1 MGIEIG
7 IGIGGLLLGLAVGF
21 GLGKS
26 GARKAGLAQ
35 GRREASERLWAAAE
49 SVSRGQMPEG
59 ATEGNPEFEL
69 HRALE
74 AGWAPRDSERQTALR
89 EALTR
94 VGLFLDRTVRAH
106 LSGGTAE
113 SDAAELRERM
123 DRALGSL
130 EDLDF
135 FLKEIPTGAEGQN
148 IGAIVQQVSREFAQD
163 QNVAVRLSVDA
174 EPVRAK
180 VNTAALMDALYLL
193 LHNAGRFG
201 EGGTVDVTVVEEGGR
216 SVVRIRDR
224 GKGFSEDAF
233 ARAFDPFY
241 STSPEGLGLGLP
253 HARKVLEGMGGRIDL
268 SNVPDGGAEVEI
280 SFPKAR

>member
-1 MGIEIG
+1 MGIAIG

-26 GARKAGLAQ
+26 GARKAGLEQ
-35 GRREASERLWAAAE
+35 GRREASERLWATAE

-59 ATEGNPEFEL
+59 ATEGKPEFEL

-94 VGLFLDRTVRAH
+94 VGLFLDRGVRTP
-106 LSGGTAE
+106 LSGGTAG
-113 SDAAELRERM
+113 SDPAELRERM

-130 EDLDF
+130 DDLDF
-135 FLKEIPTGAEGQN
+135 FLKEIPTDTEGQN
-148 IGAIVQQVSREFAQD
+148 ISAIVQQVSREFALD
-163 QNVAVRLSVDA
+163 QNLGVRLSLDSK
-174 EPVRAK
+174 PIRAQ
-180 VNTAALMDALYLL
+180 VNTAAFMDAIYLL

-201 EGGTVDVTVVEEGGR
+201 EGGAVDVSVVEDGGR
-216 SVVRIRDR
+216 SIVRIRDR
-224 GKGFSEDAF
+224 GKGFSEEAF
-233 ARAFDPFY
+233 TRAFDPFY

-268 SNVPDGGAEVEI
+268 RNVPDGGAEVEV
-280 SFPKAR
+280 SFPKA

>member
-1 MGIEIG
+1 MMGIEIG

-135 FLKEIPTGAEGQN
+135 FLKEIPTDTEGQN
-148 IGAIVQQVSREFAQD
+148 IAAIVQQVAREFALD
-163 QNVAVRLSVDA
+163 QNVGVRVSLDSK
-174 EPVRAK
+174 PVRAE
-180 VNTAALMDALYLL
+180 VNTAAFMDAIYLL

-201 EGGTVDVTVVEEGGR
+201 GGSTVDVSVLEDGPR

-224 GKGFSEDAF
+224 GKGFSEEAF

-241 STSPEGLGLGLP
+241 ATSPEGLGLGLP
-253 HARKVLEGMGGRIDL
+253 HARKVLEGMGGRIEL
-268 SNVPDGGAEVEI
+268 RNVPDGGAEVEV
-280 SFPKAR
+280 SFPR